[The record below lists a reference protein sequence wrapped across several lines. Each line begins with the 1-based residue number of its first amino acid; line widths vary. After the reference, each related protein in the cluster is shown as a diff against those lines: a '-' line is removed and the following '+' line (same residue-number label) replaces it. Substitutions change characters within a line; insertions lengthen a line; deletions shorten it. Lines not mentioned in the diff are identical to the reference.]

1 MAIMDISIVPLG
13 TGTTGVGRYI
23 VEIHRILKDMGVSHA
38 LHDMGTTIEGD
49 VESLFEIARALHE
62 VPFGMGVQRVYTVIK
77 LDDRRDERVHLG
89 EKARRVTEAP

>member
-23 VEIHRILKDMGVSHA
+23 VEIHRILKDMGVPHA
-38 LHDMGTTIEGD
+38 LHDMGTTIEGE
-49 VESLFEIARALHE
+49 VEGLLEIARALHE

-89 EKARRVTEAP
+89 EKARRGTEAP